1 MAISEDM
8 SLIVVLLANN
18 VVYNI
23 MLYMLYIYVVYI
35 YMYILSYNYT
45 LNNIGYP
52 QLGESFTESPGHPT

>member
-1 MAISEDM
+1 
-8 SLIVVLLANN
+8 
-18 VVYNI
+18 
-23 MLYMLYIYVVYI
+23 MLYI